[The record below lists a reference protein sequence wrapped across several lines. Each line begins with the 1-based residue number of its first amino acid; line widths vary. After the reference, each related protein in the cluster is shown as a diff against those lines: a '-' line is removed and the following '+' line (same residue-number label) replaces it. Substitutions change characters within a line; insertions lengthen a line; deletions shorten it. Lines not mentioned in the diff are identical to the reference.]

1 MKFISF
7 IILVTVFITSCSEQN
22 TSEPIRQTRAS
33 NAGNVVKIN
42 AVIGATFL
50 SIGQT
55 FKVWHNKRQVIRTEK
70 GSRIHVPENAFVLKE
85 DGTPVEGSVDLQFKE
100 YETRGEIIASDIPM
114 YFIDEDSTKHIF
126 ESAGMFEISATQD
139 GRELA
144 LAKGKEIKVELATDV
159 DGPFDFWKLKED
171 SSNWLLKDTDCK
183 AIRNPYIEEQKD
195 SIDLLNSQIQPKPKQ
210 PVKYK
215 EVDQLFDIKVMGYHN
230 TVLNEMNG
238 IMWKYSGTDPKKNPA
253 TINAFSTE
261 YNLVYL
267 EPTEA
272 DFLEYTLTFET
283 KDKRELVLE
292 AVPVYQGK
300 LLDRK
305 NKKMAEILRKN
316 AEATVQMKRLNDQ
329 LKREKELLRVFSVG
343 EFGVYNYDCYY
354 SDPGVTRFVADFSL
368 EGGGNIELMNFY
380 LLPSDRRIV
389 VRYYPASFDK
399 FYINPNIRNR
409 IIAIDS
415 ENEVYYLSNGDL
427 RKMKLKQYSEG
438 QTVKFRLKKFGKIED
453 TTKLEDFIKSV

>member
-7 IILVTVFITSCSEQN
+7 IILSAILVTSCSEQS
-22 TSEPIRQTRAS
+22 TADPMQQSRAS
-33 NAGNVVKIN
+33 NSGNVVKLN

-55 FKVWHNKRQVIRTEK
+55 FKVLHNKRQVIRTEK
-70 GSRIHVPENAFVLKE
+70 GTRIHVPENAFVLKE

-100 YETRGEIIASDIPM
+100 YSNRGEIIASDIPM
-114 YFIDEDSTKHIF
+114 YYIDEDSTKHTF
-126 ESAGMFEISATQD
+126 ESAGMFELTATQN
-139 GRELA
+139 GRELEI
-144 LAKGKEIKVELATDV
+144 AKGKEIKVELATDV

-171 SSNWLLKDTDCK
+171 SSNWELKDTDCK
-183 AIRNPYIEEQKD
+183 PIRNPYIKDQRD
-195 SIDLLNSQIQPKPKQ
+195 SIDLLETQIQPKPKK
-210 PVKYK
+210 PVPYEKG
-215 EVDQLFDIKVMGYHN
+215 DQIFDIKMIGFHEKEL
-230 TVLNEMNG
+230 TDMNG
-238 IMWKYSGTDPKKNPA
+238 VMWKYSGTDPKKNPA
-253 TINAFSTE
+253 AINAFSTE

-272 DFLEYTLTFET
+272 DFLEYKLTFET

-305 NKKMAEILRKN
+305 NKKITEILKRN
-316 AEATVQMKRLNDQ
+316 AEASVQMKKLNDQ

-368 EGGGNIELMNFY
+368 EGGGNIDLMNFY

-415 ENEVYYLSNGDL
+415 DNEVYYLSDNEL
-427 RKMKLKQYSEG
+427 RKMKLKQYSKG
-438 QTVKFRLKKFGKIED
+438 QTIKFRLKKFGKIED
-453 TTKLEDFIKSV
+453 PTQLEDFIKSV